1 MSGRNILLFLAFFAD
16 KLEIMKRILCGSA
29 LVFIFSLTGFSQS
42 SDSALVKDGVSFN
55 AWHMLDESV
64 DGVPGISADRAYK
77 ELLAGKKSTPVV
89 VAIID
94 SGTESFHPDLQ
105 ANIWTNKKE
114 IADNGIDDDENGYV
128 DDIHGWSFIGGIGG
142 DVSIDNLEFTRIYR
156 ELKNKFGGVVDAKNI
171 KSEDKKE
178 YARYLKL
185 QKEYDR
191 RSKEAEENLSNYV
204 MIEIFYSNAKQ
215 SIATA
220 LGKEDYTLE
229 EVMAIEA
236 KDEFMSAAQG
246 LVALGMQ
253 QDLNAEIAEGKKHFE
268 SLAKFQLNLDFDP
281 RYMVGDNY
289 NKVDERHYGNNHIDG
304 PESEHGTHVGGI
316 VGAVRNDF
324 GMNGIADNVQLMI
337 IRTVPNGDERDKDVA
352 NAIRYATDNGARIIN
367 MSFGKSYSPQ
377 KAAVDEAVKYA
388 ESRGLLLVHA
398 AGNDTKNIDVE
409 FNFPTDKYVDGGY
422 CSTWIEIGASNMSVD
437 NLMADFSNYGKKSV
451 DVFAP
456 GVDIYSTANDNQ
468 YKDNSGTSMAAPV
481 ASGVAATL
489 MGYFPELSAKD
500 IKDIMMKSATRYPN
514 AVITTNVA
522 RNKLGKFFMK
532 IFIGKKKNEESSP
545 APREFKSRDVKFKEF
560 SVTGGVVNLYE
571 AVKMAQSWKK

>member
-1 MSGRNILLFLAFFAD
+1 
-16 KLEIMKRILCGSA
+16 MKRILCGSA
-29 LVFIFSLTGFSQS
+29 LVLIVNLSGFSQS
-42 SDSALVKDGVSFN
+42 SDSAHIHDGNSFN
-55 AWHMLDESV
+55 AWHMLDNSI
-64 DGVPGISADRAYK
+64 DGIPGIGADRAYK

-114 IADNGIDDDENGYV
+114 SADNGIDDDENGYV

-156 ELKNKFGGVVDAKNI
+156 ELKNRFGGVVDAKNI
-171 KSEDKKE
+171 KSEDKKD

-191 RSKEAEENLSNYV
+191 RSKEAEENLMDYV
-204 MIEIFYSNAKQ
+204 MIEMFYSNAKQ

-246 LVALGMQ
+246 MVALGMQ
-253 QDLNAEIAEGKKHFE
+253 QDLNAEIADGKKHFE
-268 SLAKFQLNLDFDP
+268 ALAKFQLNLDFDP

-352 NAIRYATDNGARIIN
+352 NAIRYATDNGARVIN

-377 KAAVDEAVKYA
+377 KVAVDEAVKYA
-388 ESRGLLLVHA
+388 ESKGVLLIHA
-398 AGNDTKNIDVE
+398 AGNDAKNIDVE

-489 MGYFPELSAKD
+489 MSYFPDLSAID
-500 IKDIMMKSATRYPN
+500 IKDIMLKSATRYPN
-514 AVITTNVA
+514 AVTTTHVE
-522 RNKLGKFFMK
+522 RNKMGKFFMK
-532 IFIGKKKNEESSP
+532 IFISKKKNEENAP
-545 APREFKSRDVKFKEF
+545 ARREFKSKDVKFKEF

-571 AVKMAQSWKK
+571 AVKMAEGWKK